1 MTHSR
6 SADPFST
13 FLSTAD
19 RRVNVGD
26 IVGNSA
32 HPGQP
37 AAATSWAE
45 RVLLTTLAARRDEH
59 GIPVDELRRELRLG
73 ALQLA
78 LLLAML
84 DRRGWVLVH
93 ADGDEEKVELTTAGR
108 AAARSPG
115 WVDGVPD

>member
-1 MTHSR
+1 MTQSR

-13 FLSTAD
+13 FLTTAD

-26 IVGNSA
+26 VGGNST
-32 HPGQP
+32 HPGQLAP
-37 AAATSWAE
+37 IPSWAE

-59 GIPVDELRRELRLG
+59 RIPVDELRRELRLST
-73 ALQLA
+73 LQLA
-78 LLLAML
+78 TLLAML
-84 DRRGWVLVH
+84 DQRGWVLVH

-115 WVDGVPD
+115 RADGVPD

>member
-1 MTHSR
+1 MTRSR

-13 FLSTAD
+13 FLSAAD

-32 HPGQP
+32 HPGRL
-37 AAATSWAE
+37 AAVPSGAE

-59 GIPVDELRRELRLG
+59 GIPVDELRRELRLST
-73 ALQLA
+73 LQLGT
-78 LLLAML
+78 LLAML
-84 DRRGWVLVH
+84 EQRGWVLVH

-108 AAARSPG
+108 AAAGSP
-115 WVDGVPD
+115 